1 MVNPAGKC
9 DHHRDRVRW
18 GGGKGRGRW
27 LVVSGTKR
35 PASEAI
41 RTLRMTTQEIALA
54 LSAASFGLIMG
65 FFVGYA
71 VRAYISRRRRRR
83 YRG

>member
-1 MVNPAGKC
+1 LP
-9 DHHRDRVRW
+9 
-18 GGGKGRGRW
+18 
-27 LVVSGTKR
+27 
-35 PASEAI
+35 
-41 RTLRMTTQEIALA
+41 LA
-54 LSAASFGLIMG
+54 AASFGLIMG